1 MGGVETVR
9 ADFVE
14 PARQRGWR
22 VAVTLTPCAARWLA
36 HTGELQALER
46 ATGLPVRS
54 QPRMPGERS
63 PHPPVDCYVV
73 SPASANTVAKLALGI
88 ADNQAL
94 TTACEAIGGGAV
106 PVIVFP
112 RVNAAHARQPSGTSI
127 WPHCVRRA
135 CRCTNPARSAPVL
148 AGCEFAVS
156 RQRSNSVASAGV
168 VSASP
173 SSNGWASWSYEFG
186 LSDPAANINGG
197 DGMG

>member
-1 MGGVETVR
+1 VETVR

-54 QPRMPGERS
+54 QPRIPGERS

-112 RVNAAHARQPSGTSI
+112 RVNAAHARQPS
-127 WPHCVRRA
+127 WNLH
-135 CRCTNPARSAPVL
+135 L
-148 AGCEFAVS
+148 AAL
-156 RQRSNSVASAGV
+156 RQAGV
-168 VSASP
+168 HLVYGEDLWPLYEPRQAP
-173 SSNGWASWSYEFG
+173 PDRGLPWEAILDVMGQVIGNGQ
-186 LSDPAANINGG
+186 LK
-197 DGMG
+197 